1 MNVIDKIKPIL
12 VNELALDE
20 SEITSEANLMDD
32 LGADS
37 INLLMIY
44 SEIGKIFD
52 VKIDDKMRLKIKT
65 VGDMIKIA
73 EGKGDEI
80 GI

>member
-1 MNVIDKIKPIL
+1 
-12 VNELALDE
+12 
-20 SEITSEANLMDD
+20 
-32 LGADS
+32 
-37 INLLMIY
+37 
-44 SEIGKIFD
+44 
-52 VKIDDKMRLKIKT
+52 MRLKIKT